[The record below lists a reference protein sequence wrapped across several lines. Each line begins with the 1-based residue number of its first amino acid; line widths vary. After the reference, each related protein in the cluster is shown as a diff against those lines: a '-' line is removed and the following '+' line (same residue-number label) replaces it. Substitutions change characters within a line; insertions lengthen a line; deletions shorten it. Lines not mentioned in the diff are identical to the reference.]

1 MVFSKEEKMTRI
13 IAILIFLTPMGC
25 LQTLPDAIRSVK
37 GEAKEKKLDSK
48 EYLKQLKEALNE

>member
-1 MVFSKEEKMTRI
+1 MTRI